1 MNQDVVIDS
10 IECFRKVNKARSNNR
25 LRGLSRLQPLVN
37 KTHQSV
43 GGIKYII
50 YMGIKYV
57 TTKVTQ
63 KMEFLLVCG
72 YLATVSLE
80 PCY

>member
-10 IECFRKVNKARSNNR
+10 IVCFRKVNKARSNNR

-43 GGIKYII
+43 GGGRISDPAKL
-50 YMGIKYV
+50 MGV
-57 TTKVTQ
+57 DLTLHV
-63 KMEFLLVCG
+63 
-72 YLATVSLE
+72 APVSS
-80 PCY
+80 